1 MTLVPGSLNVEK
13 GQYVEQIFIL
23 SLKSEQKGQKNF
35 KHPLKIVV
43 LKLDP
48 QSNSV
53 WEWGF
58 GNVILSRGISH
69 DKWINPFTDS

>member
-48 QSNSV
+48 QSNRV
-53 WEWGF
+53 WE
-58 GNVILSRGISH
+58 
-69 DKWINPFTDS
+69 

>member
-1 MTLVPGSLNVEK
+1 MTIVPGSLNVDK

-35 KHPLKIVV
+35 QHPLKIVV

-48 QSNSV
+48 QGHSV
-53 WEWGF
+53 WERGF
-58 GNVILSRGISH
+58 GNVILS
-69 DKWINPFTDS
+69 